1 MEKRSAK
8 KLEELDLELR
18 DLFESLKD
26 FSDNQLNRKTSEGKW
41 SILQNIHHLILS
53 EGFSQK
59 YIEKKL
65 SFDPELKNSGISNK
79 FRAMVLGF
87 YMRNGPKRKS
97 PEMINTQD
105 LPQDT
110 NFWETVKQ
118 WKDQRVQLKA
128 YLNSLDPELFKK
140 QLYKHPAAG
149 KLSIYQMLNFF
160 QQHFRRHRKAIEKIS
175 KNLPKQIN

>member
-1 MEKRSAK
+1 MDKKSIK
-8 KLEELDLELR
+8 KLEELDNELTT
-18 DLFESLKD
+18 LFESLKD
-26 FSDNQLNRKTSEGKW
+26 FSDNQLNRQTSDGKW

-53 EGFSQK
+53 EGLSQK

-65 SFDPELKNSGISNK
+65 GFNPELKNSGLGNG
-79 FRAMVLGF
+79 FRAMILGF
-87 YMRNGPKRKS
+87 YMKTGIKRKA
-97 PEMINTQD
+97 PEMINTEN

-110 NFWETVKQ
+110 KFWETVKL
-118 WKDQRVQLKA
+118 WKAQRQHLKTYLLGLEPQL
-128 YLNSLDPELFKK
+128 YKK

-160 QQHFRRHRKAIEKIS
+160 QQHFRRHKKAIEKIS